1 MIIELDVLQKL
12 QESKL
17 ATTDI
22 SPQIF
27 DKIAAYIEKEEM
39 DNAVQMIH
47 EAFNEGNFDIRL
59 ISYYFY
65 AKFLKSGVK
74 SFTEALPAFIGLTT
88 DHWEALRP
96 SERKE
101 KQIESSF
108 NWFFT
113 HVINK
118 LKYNDRLRKE
128 DKPLVWSSQQLQ
140 MTEEEFSQ
148 LQDVVFRFNDFFL
161 QKWAKSSSKERVS
174 HLLKRI
180 ADLKPLM
187 VVEPEVQ
194 QETVLE
200 EAPKVEE
207 KAEPTASAQPLDSSI
222 FETPEMMNLIK
233 KLKTFEHLA
242 EKEQFLK
249 AAVVSNDISQVL
261 AQFDPCFYF
270 PKLFSTYFNLLARNS
285 AAIAE
290 TSENQ
295 ESIEWKALERLYKT
309 DLDQFTQW

>member
-1 MIIELDVLQKL
+1 
-12 QESKL
+12 
-17 ATTDI
+17 
-22 SPQIF
+22 
-27 DKIAAYIEKEEM
+27 
-39 DNAVQMIH
+39 
-47 EAFNEGNFDIRL
+47 
-59 ISYYFY
+59 
-65 AKFLKSGVK
+65 
-74 SFTEALPAFIGLTT
+74 
-88 DHWEALRP
+88 
-96 SERKE
+96 
-101 KQIESSF
+101 
-108 NWFFT
+108 
-113 HVINK
+113 
-118 LKYNDRLRKE
+118 
-128 DKPLVWSSQQLQ
+128 
-140 MTEEEFSQ
+140 
-148 LQDVVFRFNDFFL
+148 
-161 QKWAKSSSKERVS
+161 
-174 HLLKRI
+174 
-180 ADLKPLM
+180 
-187 VVEPEVQ
+187 
-194 QETVLE
+194 VLE